1 MSASDEPPSDCAH
14 DGPCELELRGCVLEN
29 FRPRSSWIIVWTPL
43 QTLRA
48 CPDCGGVL
56 RVRHVE
62 DGWCETLQLLKRIAR
77 EAQIARY
84 RTVFADYVSKLEVA

>member
-1 MSASDEPPSDCAH
+1 MSASDEPPRDCAH
-14 DGPCELELRGCVLEN
+14 DGPCEPELLGCVLEKY
-29 FRPRSSWIIVWTPL
+29 RPKWIIVWTPL
-43 QTLRA
+43 QTLRR
-48 CPDCGGVL
+48 CSDCGGVL

-84 RTVFADYVSKLEVA
+84 RTVFADYVSKLEAA